1 MIKSIINK
9 LFSPN
14 DTRDRDNENDIM
26 PEGKKKERQYVF
38 ERNFLNVPRA
48 KSVDRGVC

>member
-26 PEGKKKERQYVF
+26 PETKKKERQYVF
-38 ERNFLNVPRA
+38 ERSFLNVPRA
-48 KSVDRGVC
+48 KSVDTGVY